1 MNLTQNLKQEQL
13 FTWWT
18 EIVTEQPYC
27 IYYFGPFVS
36 EQEAQEFLPGYL
48 EDLKQEGC
56 QVVLIQTKQCQ
67 PKELTILQEEWQ
79 DSQLKETING
89 ICNLE
94 NVFVKY

>member
-13 FTWWT
+13 FAWWT
-18 EIVTEQPYC
+18 EIITEQPYC

-36 EQEAQEFLPGYL
+36 TQEAQEFLPGYL

-67 PKELTILQEEWQ
+67 PKELTVLQEEWL
-79 DSQLKETING
+79 DSQLEGTING

-94 NVFVKY
+94 NAFVKY